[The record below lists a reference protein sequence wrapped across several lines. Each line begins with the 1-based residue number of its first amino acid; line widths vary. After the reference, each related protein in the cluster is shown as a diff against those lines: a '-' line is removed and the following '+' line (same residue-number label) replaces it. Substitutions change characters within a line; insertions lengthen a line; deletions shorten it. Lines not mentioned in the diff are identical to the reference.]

1 MLTAI
6 GLAVAIAAGV
16 PLPVVALG
24 ALAAADP
31 RLALGAVASWAIV
44 VRVRGRTMRDGDDAE
59 ARYIAAIAAE
69 LRAGASL
76 RVALADAAGRVPE
89 LTLERPVR
97 LAVAGVPLDR
107 VAAELSRR
115 LPEHGTSLAVAV
127 RMSGRSGAK
136 AAAVFDALA
145 AQADERRELHRE
157 LRSHTAQARLS
168 AAVVG
173 FAPLV
178 FGALVVTVSRDAF
191 ADPVAL
197 GLVAGGAVLELL
209 GAFVIAVML
218 RRATA

>member
-1 MLTAI
+1 VLRAV
-6 GLAVAIAAGV
+6 GLAVAIVAGV

-24 ALAAADP
+24 ALGVADP
-31 RLALGAVASWAIV
+31 RLALAAVATWAVV
-44 VRVRGRTMRDGDDAE
+44 VRLRGRPGRADDAE
-59 ARYIAAIAAE
+59 ARYCAAIAAE

-76 RVALADAAGRVPE
+76 RVALAHAADRAPE
-89 LTLERPVR
+89 LALDRPVR
-97 LAVAGVPLDR
+97 MAIAGVPLSR
-107 VAAELSRR
+107 VATELSGC
-115 LPEHGTSLAVAV
+115 LPEDGASLAVAV

-157 LRSHTAQARLS
+157 LRAHTAQARLS

-173 FAPLV
+173 LAPLV
-178 FGALVVTVSRDAF
+178 FGALVVAVSREVF

-197 GLVAGGAVLELL
+197 GLVAAGAVLEIL
-209 GAFVIAVML
+209 GAAIIALML